1 MALGGLFLIIVIFAL
16 VWYLLEELYDR
27 LDNLF

>member
-1 MALGGLFLIIVIFAL
+1 MALGSLFLLIIIFAL

-27 LDNLF
+27 LDNLL

>member
-1 MALGGLFLIIVIFAL
+1 MTLGGLFLIIILFAL

-27 LDNLF
+27 LDNFL

>member
-1 MALGGLFLIIVIFAL
+1 MALGGLFLLIIAFAL

-27 LDNLF
+27 LDNLL